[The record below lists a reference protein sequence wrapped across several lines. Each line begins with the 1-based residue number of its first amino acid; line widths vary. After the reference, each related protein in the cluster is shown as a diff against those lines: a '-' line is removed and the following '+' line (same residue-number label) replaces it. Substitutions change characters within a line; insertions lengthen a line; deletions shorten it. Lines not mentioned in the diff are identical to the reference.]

1 MRYILI
7 LFILFSSIIFASCIK
22 NPEKSSCSQ
31 TLVGSISEKN
41 NVFPNDEIDF
51 SKIVISNDSLDL
63 ALFNLLVDNNLYS
76 EEKILANI
84 NVLIDRGA
92 NPNAV
97 VEYKYSV
104 RKLGTYIP
112 IVKSFYKKKYR
123 TYSNNSTPFIEAVN
137 TRNLKIVNKMI
148 SLGADVNT
156 PSRNKIFPI
165 DIALKNEN
173 LNMINLL
180 VENKCNIKNAN
191 LSECKDIELIEKMVN
206 LGTSTKT
213 ININF
218 ALENE
223 ADLKRILL
231 LKPNINN
238 AELNFRTIF
247 NNEQT
252 LNFLLEAGLNNTA
265 KGKFPDNKPLIFN
278 AIKYSDLKTIK
289 KLETYGIDIFYK
301 IKEANVNNTP
311 LFAVIKSQKKDILE
325 YYIQKGANVNEKDW
339 TKRSALISAVNTDND
354 IIIKLLLDAGA
365 NKEYKGY
372 FNKTPLMYAVDY
384 DHYISAQTLI
394 NEDANLNYKNKY
406 GETCL
411 SIAIK
416 RHNLPMI
423 KLLKENGANFKIK
436 YKNLSIQQYAE
447 SINSPNIIVQYL
459 KDNSK

>member
-1 MRYILI
+1 MKNILM
-7 LFILFSSIIFASCIK
+7 LFILVSSITFNSCIK
-22 NPEKSSCSQ
+22 NPEKSSGSQ
-31 TLVGSISEKN
+31 ILEGSISEKKN
-41 NVFPNDEIDF
+41 IFPNDEIDF

-63 ALFNLLVDNNLYS
+63 ALFNLLVDFKLYS
-76 EEKILANI
+76 EEKILKNI

-123 TYSNNSTPFIEAVN
+123 TYSNNSTPFLEAVN
-137 TRNLKIVNKMI
+137 TRNINITSEMI

-156 PSRNKIFPI
+156 PSKNKTYPI
-165 DIALKNEN
+165 DIALNKED

-180 VENKCNIKNAN
+180 IENKCNIKNAN
-191 LSECKDIELIEKMVN
+191 LSGCKDISIIEKMVN
-206 LGTSTKT
+206 LGTNTKT

-223 ADLKRILL
+223 ADLKRILS
-231 LKPNINN
+231 LKPNVNN
-238 AELNFRTIF
+238 SELNFRIVF
-247 NNEQT
+247 NNKQN
-252 LNFLLEAGLNNTA
+252 LNLLLKAGLNNTA

-289 KLETYGIDIFYK
+289 KLETYGINIFYK
-301 IKEANVNNTP
+301 TKEANVSNTP

-339 TKRSALISAVNTDND
+339 TKRSALLFAVNTDND
-354 IIIKLLLDAGA
+354 IIIKLLIDAGA
-365 NKEYKGY
+365 NKEYSGY
-372 FNKTPLMYAVDY
+372 FNKTALMYAIDY

-394 NEDANLNYKNKY
+394 NEDANLNYKNNY

-436 YKNLSIQQYAE
+436 YKNLPIQQYAE
-447 SINSPNIIVQYL
+447 SVNSPNIIVQYL
-459 KDNSK
+459 KNNNK